1 VIACRHARDQR
12 KWADVTRRATVAIG
26 DRERFP
32 GLNLLQGTQSLFF
45 AKTELCKGRP
55 ASYEPADAALEAVR
69 TGRYRADL
77 GSP

>member
-55 ASYEPADAALEAVR
+55 ASYEPANAVR
-69 TGRYRADL
+69 AVRAGGYPADL
-77 GSP
+77 GAP